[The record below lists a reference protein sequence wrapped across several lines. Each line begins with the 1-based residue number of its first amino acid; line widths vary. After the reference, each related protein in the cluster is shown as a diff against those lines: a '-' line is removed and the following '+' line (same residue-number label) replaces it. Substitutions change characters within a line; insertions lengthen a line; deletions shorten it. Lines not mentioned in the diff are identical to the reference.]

1 VFYGGFGEGLPW
13 VPDVIREFDVIT
25 IGILR
30 MVFGRFLNLV
40 SGVEPKELSCVGGVL
55 WEHYGMSIGQCGI
68 AGSADANVML
78 RVSDCLNGYGEI

>member
-40 SGVEPKELSCVGGVL
+40 SGVEPKELNCLGGVL
-55 WEHYGMSIGQCGI
+55 WEQCGI
-68 AGSADANVML
+68 AGSAGADANVVL